1 MNIKVKEKT
10 IKFKRLTKSLIK
22 EIENQVTHLEDEYG
36 AMSGAFLADDILH
49 FGSTGCIKN
58 NIKYYNPFVSCWD
71 LIKENDDIA
80 IVELEDL
87 NITDEHIA
95 DEYAYEMKKYI
106 QYWILDNELNI
117 LAQSR

>member
-1 MNIKVKEKT
+1 
-10 IKFKRLTKSLIK
+10 
-22 EIENQVTHLEDEYG
+22 
-36 AMSGAFLADDILH
+36 MSSVF
-49 FGSTGCIKN
+49 
-58 NIKYYNPFVSCWD
+58 
-71 LIKENDDIA
+71 E
-80 IVELEDL
+80 ELENL